1 MHFKTAENFTS
12 DSRPVLLKTVW
23 INRVGAFQYY
33 AHVLA
38 GFDAVRADAI
48 FDLPADDIASA
59 FVSKICYEYVEQK
72 K

>member
-1 MHFKTAENFTS
+1 
-12 DSRPVLLKTVW
+12 LLKTVW

-48 FDLPADDIASA
+48 FDLPADEIASA
-59 FVSKICYEYVEQK
+59 FVSKICYEYVEPK